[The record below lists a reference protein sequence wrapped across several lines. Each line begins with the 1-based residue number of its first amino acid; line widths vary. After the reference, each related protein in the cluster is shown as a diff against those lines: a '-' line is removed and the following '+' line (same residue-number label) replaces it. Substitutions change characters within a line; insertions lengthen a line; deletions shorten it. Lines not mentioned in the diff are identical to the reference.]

1 MGRGTELALTPLIF
15 VGLGWLIDRA
25 AGTSPGFTIA
35 VGALGIT
42 GTFVKA
48 WLGYD
53 QDMRRVEAGKPWAPR
68 TAAEGPAASPDQ
80 GEAT

>member
-15 VGLGWLIDRA
+15 VGLGWLVDRA
-25 AGTSPGFTIA
+25 AGTSPGFTIG

-68 TAAEGPAASPDQ
+68 TAGSPAAGPGQD
-80 GEAT
+80 EAT